1 MNRWKQSLERAGLDP
16 KKELLLGLALIL
28 PFIGAFVLVYLTF
41 GSSFYL
47 VLPVIAYFFFLY
59 LHLGRFRKILQKKEE
74 KRTEEFVRL
83 FTFFGVFIQDGF
95 NVYSALKEIESFA
108 SEDMKGLIERLLHDV
123 EEDKSVEP
131 YIRFSSEFGDIAIKQ
146 VMISIYQMVD
156 EGQGGV
162 FIRQFERLFGRL
174 SEQKHQSDKERWN
187 EHLQTLSFLPLVG
200 SGITMVAL
208 SLSLVNI
215 MEGSLNVRYARL
227 ASIHGLPD
235 GSLPHGRRPHLAQR
249 DVSASG
255 WHRDGRRPPDLDG
268 WRPPGSDGRVRE
280 KPRRDFHGNHGR
292 RPGDRRYLH
301 LRGGTF
307 LCAPHFEEI
316 PD

>member
-1 MNRWKQSLERAGLDP
+1 MNRWKQNMERAGLNP

-41 GSSFYL
+41 GRSFYL
-47 VLPVIAYFFFLY
+47 VLPIIAYFFFLY
-59 LHLGRFRKILQKKEE
+59 LHLGRFRKILQKKGE
-74 KRTEEFVRL
+74 KRMEEFVRL

-95 NVYSALKEIESFA
+95 NVYSALKEIEAFA
-108 SEDMKGLIERLLHDV
+108 SEDMKGLIERLLADV
-123 EEDKSVEP
+123 EEDKTVEP

-187 EHLQTLSFLPLVG
+187 ERLQTLSFLPLVG

-215 MEGSLNVRYARL
+215 MEGSLNVL
-227 ASIHGLPD
+227 
-235 GSLPHGRRPHLAQR
+235 
-249 DVSASG
+249 
-255 WHRDGRRPPDLDG
+255 
-268 WRPPGSDGRVRE
+268 
-280 KPRRDFHGNHGR
+280 
-292 RPGDRRYLH
+292 
-301 LRGGTF
+301 
-307 LCAPHFEEI
+307 
-316 PD
+316 

>member
-1 MNRWKQSLERAGLDP
+1 MNRWKQSLERAGLNP
-16 KKELLLGLALIL
+16 RKELLLGLAMIL
-28 PFIGAFVLVYLTF
+28 PFAGAFLLVYLYF
-41 GSSFYL
+41 GASFYL
-47 VLPVIAYFFFLY
+47 VIPVIAYFFFLY

-95 NVYSALKEIESFA
+95 NVYSALKEIEAFA
-108 SEDMKGLIERLLHDV
+108 SDDMKGLLERLLQDV

-174 SEQKHQSDKERWN
+174 SEQKHLNDKERWN
-187 EHLQTLSFLPLVG
+187 ERLQTLSFLPLVG
-200 SGITMVAL
+200 SGITMIAL

-215 MEGSLNVRYARL
+215 MEGSLNVL
-227 ASIHGLPD
+227 
-235 GSLPHGRRPHLAQR
+235 
-249 DVSASG
+249 
-255 WHRDGRRPPDLDG
+255 
-268 WRPPGSDGRVRE
+268 
-280 KPRRDFHGNHGR
+280 
-292 RPGDRRYLH
+292 
-301 LRGGTF
+301 
-307 LCAPHFEEI
+307 
-316 PD
+316 

>member
-95 NVYSALKEIESFA
+95 NVYSALKEIEAFA
-108 SEDMKGLIERLLHDV
+108 SEDMKGLIERLLADV
-123 EEDKSVEP
+123 EEDKTVEP
-131 YIRFSSEFGDIAIKQ
+131 YIRFFSEFGDIAIKQ

-187 EHLQTLSFLPLVG
+187 ERLQTLSFLPLVG
-200 SGITMVAL
+200 SGITMIAL

-215 MEGSLNVRYARL
+215 MEGSLNVL
-227 ASIHGLPD
+227 
-235 GSLPHGRRPHLAQR
+235 
-249 DVSASG
+249 
-255 WHRDGRRPPDLDG
+255 
-268 WRPPGSDGRVRE
+268 
-280 KPRRDFHGNHGR
+280 
-292 RPGDRRYLH
+292 
-301 LRGGTF
+301 
-307 LCAPHFEEI
+307 
-316 PD
+316 

>member
-41 GSSFYL
+41 GASFYL

-187 EHLQTLSFLPLVG
+187 ERLQTLAFLPRVG

-215 MEGSLNVRYARL
+215 MEGSLNVL
-227 ASIHGLPD
+227 
-235 GSLPHGRRPHLAQR
+235 
-249 DVSASG
+249 
-255 WHRDGRRPPDLDG
+255 
-268 WRPPGSDGRVRE
+268 
-280 KPRRDFHGNHGR
+280 
-292 RPGDRRYLH
+292 
-301 LRGGTF
+301 
-307 LCAPHFEEI
+307 
-316 PD
+316 